1 MTDFPYTEKNSYAS
15 ASSSLPSASGL
26 ADATVAAGA
35 WTGAPAGDWLVL
47 RIDPRPL
54 AGPLGAGYTAGSD
67 ILDITAYWALSG
79 TQVHN
84 FAGSIDIRFSGAAAN
99 AVPAVLEGSAWRV
112 IAPLGGTTLPGGQE
126 DGFHR
131 SGTDVHVLTRH
142 LSSFTLLLDAQK
154 PGKPKS
160 FRGANTNGRLVLR
173 WAAAADNSGEIASYG
188 VYANG
193 KRVKTV
199 GGSVLSADV
208 GRFKTKDARKYQ
220 VRAYDAAGNAG
231 ALTYKLVVVPS
242 VKNLTLAAAKELLI
256 KRGLKLGAVKRIFSA
271 AVAAGRV
278 VSASKSGILKAGTGV
293 AVSVSLGRAN
303 RPAPTGSSG
312 SGTTGGTGT
321 VGNTPGGTGG
331 SPTSSPGTNPQP
343 PPLPPA
349 PPEPSSPEA
358 SNTGSEAE
366 GDITTNFEAT
376 SQTDDSWLRRAL
388 GLALLGGA
396 FILAGGALMRSRQR
410 RYYDEAVAAAPAEPV
425 VFWDTRLLQFATSA
439 VRRLTGRY

>member
-1 MTDFPYTEKNSYAS
+1 MTDYPYTEKNSFAS
-15 ASSSLPSASGL
+15 ADSTLAASSGL
-26 ADATVAAGA
+26 AQGTVPAGA
-35 WTGAPAGDWLVL
+35 WTGAPAGDWLVI

-54 AGPLGAGYTAGSD
+54 VGPLGTGYTAGSD
-67 ILDITAYWALSG
+67 ILDVTAYWALSG
-79 TQVHN
+79 AQVHN
-84 FAGSIDIRFSGAAAN
+84 FAQPIDIRFSSAAAN
-99 AVPAVLEGSAWRV
+99 AVPAVIEGSAWRS
-112 IAPLGGTTLPGGQE
+112 IAPLSGTTLPGGQE
-126 DGFHR
+126 DGFYR

-142 LSSFTLLLDAQK
+142 LSSFALLRDAQK
-154 PGKPKS
+154 PGKPRS

-173 WAAAADNSGEIASYG
+173 WAAATDNSGVIASYG

-193 KRVKTV
+193 KKIKTV
-199 GGSVLSADV
+199 AGNVLSADV
-208 GRFKTKDARKYQ
+208 GRFKTSDARSYQ

-242 VKNLTLAAAKELLI
+242 VKNLTLAAAKALLV

-271 AVAAGRV
+271 AVVAGRV
-278 VSASKSGILKAGTGV
+278 VSASKSGVLKAGTGV

-321 VGNTPGGTGG
+321 FGNTPGTGG
-331 SPTSSPGTNPQP
+331 SPTSSPGTNPQS

-349 PPEPSSPEA
+349 PPQPSSPT
-358 SNTGSEAE
+358 TGSEAE

-396 FILAGGALMRSRQR
+396 FILAAGALMRSRQR
-410 RYYDEAVAAAPAEPV
+410 RYYDEAVAATPAEPV
-425 VFWDTRLLQFATSA
+425 VFWDTRLLQLTTST